1 MRIAVPK
8 EVAPGERRVALVP
21 HTVARLVDSGMDVL
35 VESGAGEG
43 ALYSDGEY
51 EQAGAT
57 VVSNARDLY
66 ASAEVVLK
74 VQRPVMS
81 EALGVHEVE
90 LLAEN
95 TVLIAFL
102 QPLSNVDMVERLA
115 RKRITA
121 FSMDAIPR
129 IARAQAMDA
138 LTSMA
143 SIVGYKAALLAAN
156 LLGRFFPMMVTAAG
170 TLPPARGLVLGAG
183 VAGLQAIATARRLGA
198 VMYGYDV
205 RPATKEQVQS
215 LGATFIEAQ
224 VAASEAEA
232 AGGYARELAQEA
244 QERERQLIHQHTKT
258 MDFVIATAA
267 VPGKRAP
274 MLITGDMVRD
284 MRPGSVIV
292 DVAAETGGNCE
303 LTRPG
308 ETVVVHGVTIHGP
321 LDLPS
326 SIATHASQMYSRNI
340 STLLRHLV
348 RDGQLRLDFQDEII
362 RSCCITHEG
371 RILHGPTLAAVEA
384 ARQKTG
390 TPVRGETL

>member
-1 MRIAVPK
+1 MKIAVPK

-21 HTVARLVDSGMDVL
+21 HTAARLVDSGMSVL

-43 ALYSDGEY
+43 ALHSDREY
-51 EQAGAT
+51 EEAGAT
-57 VVSNARDLY
+57 IVSDAVSLY
-66 ASAEVVLK
+66 ESANVVLK
-74 VQRPVMS
+74 VQKPTVN
-81 EALGVHEVE
+81 ETLGAHEVE
-90 LLAEN
+90 VMRES
-95 TVLIAFL
+95 TTLIAFL
-102 QPLSNVDMVERLA
+102 QPLNNVGLVERLA
-115 RKRITA
+115 EKRVTA

-129 IARAQAMDA
+129 IARAQSMDA

-205 RPATKEQVQS
+205 RPATKEQVLS

-224 VAASEAEA
+224 VTASEAEG

-244 QERERQLIHQHTKT
+244 QQRERQLIHQHIKT
-258 MDFVIATAA
+258 VDFVITTAA
-267 VPGKRAP
+267 VPGRRAP
-274 MLITGDMVRD
+274 VLVTGEMVRD

-292 DVAAETGGNCE
+292 DIAAETGGNCE

-308 ETVVVHGVTIHGP
+308 ETVVEHGVIIHGP
-321 LDLPS
+321 LELPS
-326 SIATHASQMYSRNI
+326 SMATHASQMYSRNI
-340 STLLRHLV
+340 SSLLRHLV
-348 RDGQLRLDFQDEII
+348 RDGELRLDFQDEIT
-362 RSCCITHEG
+362 RSCCITHNG
-371 RILHGPTLAAVEA
+371 RILHEPTLAAIQG
-384 ARQKTG
+384 ARQMAG
-390 TPVRGETL
+390 TLSGGETP

>member
-1 MRIAVPK
+1 MKIAVPK

-21 HTVARLVDSGMDVL
+21 HTVARLADSGMDIL

-43 ALYSDGEY
+43 ALYSDEEY
-51 EQAGAT
+51 EKAGAT
-57 VVSNARDLY
+57 IVRNARDLY
-66 ASAEVVLK
+66 ASADVVLK
-74 VQRPVMS
+74 VQRPTMN
-81 EALGVHEVE
+81 EAMGVHEVE

-102 QPLSNVDMVERLA
+102 QPLSNVELVERLA

-143 SIVGYKAALLAAN
+143 SITGYKAALLAAN

-244 QERERQLIHQHTKT
+244 QERERQLIHQHIKT
-258 MDFVIATAA
+258 MDFVVTTAA
-267 VPGKRAP
+267 VPGRRAP
-274 MLITGDMVRD
+274 VLITGDMVRD

-308 ETVVVHGVTIHGP
+308 ETVVEHGVTIHGP

-326 SIATHASQMYSRNI
+326 SMATHASQMYSRNI

-348 RDGQLRLDFQDEII
+348 RDGQFRLDFQDEIT